1 MLKVIKDGKEY
12 FYDHVEKV
20 TTVVNLERDKQYIFI
35 QEEGVI
41 VIWKVIDKFGGT
53 EDLNKAINDLNNYYK
68 KHHSR
73 CLDTMQK
80 KLLSL

>member
-1 MLKVIKDGKEY
+1 MFKVIEDGKEY

-20 TTVVNLERDKQYIFI
+20 TTIVNLERDKQYIFI

-53 EDLNKAINDLNNYYK
+53 EDLDKAIRSLNNYYK
-68 KHHSR
+68 KHHCR
-73 CLDTMQK
+73 HLDSMQK